1 MQLAGGINNHH
12 VVFGVLMSLIKNDL
26 ITCGV
31 YLEFEIT
38 GEVIQSIYKRMNWSR
53 RMVTA
58 CQTTN
63 TKSIW
68 LETQT

>member
-31 YLEFEIT
+31 HLEFEIT
-38 GEVIQSIYKRMNWSR
+38 GEVIQSIHKRMN
-53 RMVTA
+53 
-58 CQTTN
+58 
-63 TKSIW
+63 
-68 LETQT
+68 